1 MGAFSSRDAAVA
13 IQGKLKAGPNGLHL
27 GRSLRGPGQG
37 RKGGMGGDVN
47 GSADEGEAL
56 DSWGARFPR
65 ELRVCRSDDYRRTL
79 DQGVH
84 AADGTLVVI
93 VARNGL
99 SHSRLGTIVSRQVGN
114 SVVRHRWKRLIRE
127 AFRRRRLDLPKGLD
141 IVAKPKRGARDD
153 GHAVA
158 QSLVP
163 LVRRALRKLGPRPE

>member
-1 MGAFSSRDAAVA
+1 MA
-13 IQGKLKAGPNGLHL
+13 IQGKLESGPNWLSSAS
-27 GRSLRGPGQG
+27 SLRGRVQG
-37 RKGGMGGDVN
+37 WKGCMGVDVKT
-47 GSADEGEAL
+47 SADEGEAS
-56 DSWGARFPR
+56 DAWGVRFPR
-65 ELRVCRSDDYRRTL
+65 ELRVCRSDDYRRIL

-99 SHSRLGTIVSRQVGN
+99 AHSRLGTIVSRQVGN

-127 AFRRRRLDLPKGLD
+127 AFRRRRLELPAGLD
-141 IVAKPKRGARDD
+141 IVAKPKRGAQDD

-163 LVRRALRKLGPRPE
+163 LVRRALRKLGSRS